1 MSAFISAVGRI
12 RKVLRTNSNLILNY
26 RSCRKNRSGW
36 RSCLFLKKSRRK
48 CLRSIRKNS
57 GKKSGI
63 FKSDCRNLPHN
74 CRASAIK
81 PTFLW
86 MICNSKSY
94 NKNKKWYTWV
104 ESLVYHFGGSWG
116 VRTPDPLLVRQMLW
130 TSWAKLPSFW
140 DCKYRICAL
149 LCKINVK

>member
-1 MSAFISAVGRI
+1 MYSI
-12 RKVLRTNSNLILNY
+12 ILYQPFLQEIFLY
-26 RSCRKNRSGW
+26 RSCRKSWSGCK
-36 RSCLFLKKSRRK
+36 SGLSLKKSRRK

-86 MICNSKSY
+86 KIFNSKSY
-94 NKNKKWYTWV
+94 NKTKNNLGKYRGCRAITANSQAKGTCANV
-104 ESLVYHFGGSWG
+104 A
-116 VRTPDPLLVRQMLW
+116 QMLGNHW
-130 TSWAKLPSFW
+130 VILKVSRSLS
-140 DCKYRICAL
+140 
-149 LCKINVK
+149 